1 MWIKFEFRNRKDKK
15 DETEDDPK
23 VKEFYGPPTSCEEL
37 SKLGYTLNGYYL
49 VKGKDNLN
57 ISFAIQA
64 VYCQFKEP
72 QSTKHQGIKVYT

>member
-1 MWIKFEFRNRKDKK
+1 VNYFEFRNSKDKK

-23 VKEFYGPPTSCEEL
+23 VIEFYGPPTSCEEL

-57 ISFAIQA
+57 SFRIQA

-72 QSTKHQGIKVYT
+72 QSTKHQGK